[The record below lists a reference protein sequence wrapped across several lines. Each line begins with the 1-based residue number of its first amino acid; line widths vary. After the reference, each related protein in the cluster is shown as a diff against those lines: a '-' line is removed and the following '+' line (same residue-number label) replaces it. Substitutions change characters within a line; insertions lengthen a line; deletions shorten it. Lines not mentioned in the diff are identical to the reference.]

1 MFDTGFMPA
10 IGVTIGQSATC
21 HAHAMRLKTPRRA
34 WGRHSRYY
42 SLWSAGTIF
51 RRAEIHRVP
60 PCLDEFGSTARMP
73 RWSRITR

>member
-1 MFDTGFMPA
+1 LPGNLSWQSRRFMFDTGFMPA

-42 SLWSAGTIF
+42 SL
-51 RRAEIHRVP
+51 
-60 PCLDEFGSTARMP
+60 
-73 RWSRITR
+73 